1 MELLQFAKQKLLNG
15 WSKLDSTNPTHHAQ
29 TLTCL
34 AIRFALEFNADLN
47 LHAIACKQVENHM
60 QLCIAV
66 MTGFK
71 QLVTIMGL
79 EPLLAKAVLL
89 LLHRSDKNLVQH
101 LAYHSD
107 LNYINHR
114 WCSELV
120 AALIIMQAQDTAIV
134 KANRR
139 WMFISEF
146 IEALLPLSAYNT
158 LQSSLPTL

>member
-15 WSKLDSTNPTHHAQ
+15 WSELDSKNPTHHAQ
-29 TLTCL
+29 TLTYP
-34 AIRFALEFNADLN
+34 AIRFALEFNADSN
-47 LHAIACKQVENHM
+47 SHAIACKQVENHM
-60 QLCIAV
+60 QLYIAV

-101 LAYHSD
+101 LAYHLD